1 MAAPAPVAGSHSTFA
16 AGPEASRGQN
26 GQTMLQVTP
35 ILVPPE
41 KQLLAWG
48 AAAAQ
53 LLVPQNTRGRTGEN
67 QQSCIST
74 DSLSSDSPAATPT

>member
-53 LLVPQNTRGRTGEN
+53 LLVPQDTRAEQEKRT
-67 QQSCIST
+67 SCTST
-74 DSLSSDSPAATPT
+74 DSLLG